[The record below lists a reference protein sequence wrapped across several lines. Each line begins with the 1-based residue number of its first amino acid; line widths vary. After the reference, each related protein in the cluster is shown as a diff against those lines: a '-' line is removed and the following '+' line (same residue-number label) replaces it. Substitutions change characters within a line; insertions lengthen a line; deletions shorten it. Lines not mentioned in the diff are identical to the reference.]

1 MDEKLKRDVMDKLSI
16 LKECCEIVEMPIDS
30 RMKTI
35 NEILEGTGIEFTD
48 IDKISVD
55 VINREE
61 NDKKDEA
68 SVSEND
74 GDFVP
79 FSKMDIALPEK
90 EMLAILLFKGICKV
104 KKESKLDVSKGYGDY
119 IKVVSDNKIMYNIK
133 KKGEFL
139 EKIGLIANNLFDDFD
154 VEG

>member
-1 MDEKLKRDVMDKLSI
+1 MDERLKKDVMDKLSI

-30 RMKTI
+30 RIKAI

-55 VINREE
+55 VVNHEE
-61 NDKKDEA
+61 NDKKDETCT
-68 SVSEND
+68 SEDD

-90 EMLAILLFKGICKV
+90 EMLAILLHKGICNV
-104 KKESKLDVSKGYGDY
+104 KKNSKLCVSEGYGDY
-119 IKVVSDNKIMYNIK
+119 IKAVSDDKIIYNIK
-133 KKGEFL
+133 KKDEFL